1 MALDPSSHLVLA
13 RKWRPERFAELVGQE
28 HVTRTLGQALQ
39 SGRIAHA
46 FLFTGIRG
54 VGKTTAA
61 RILARCLNCEKGPTP
76 EPCGECAACI
86 EIREGRALDVVEIDG
101 ATYRKIDDARAIIE
115 NLSYRPARDRFK
127 IYIIDEAHQLTD
139 QAFNALLKTLEE
151 PPAHVKFILA
161 TTEPQK
167 MPETILS
174 RLQRYDFRRIPLN
187 TTLARLKELATREE
201 IEVEEAALRLLAR
214 EAGGS
219 MRDAERM
226 LETAI
231 AALGRIV
238 TESDIAASLGV
249 AGRGAV
255 FKLAEAI
262 LNHDAAAAL
271 GAVRE
276 QHRRGANLES
286 LGRDL
291 LETLRNLVV
300 AKLPAGDEL
309 NPLADLPD
317 HEAAELRRIA
327 ERSSTRDLM
336 RLFKLMADAQE
347 QIIRSPYPDLLLEMI
362 VVRMATLAPV
372 MDADELLRA
381 LGAAG
386 GAPPAAPSA
395 ASGGSGSGTRAG
407 ARVPDPEP
415 APPAGARRL
424 RVEGEVKADAPLRA
438 AGAPAL
444 TSPPSAGSAATPS
457 SPASATSAP
466 SRPAPPQAAR
476 AAMAPGGSASPAL
489 PSLPGLPD
497 LPELRE
503 HIRARRAALA
513 GFMEQG
519 ASLSLEGDLL
529 RVIPR
534 NDIYIRYLN
543 DNRGSIGELA
553 SELYGRKLRVEVL
566 VNGAAGAATGG
577 AVSAPPVAAPA
588 AAASTA
594 GAASAVNAA
603 GGAEDGA
610 TRGVAPSSAAEQP
623 AIAASAPAAA
633 AATDSSPPQ
642 PQARSI
648 AADRQALY
656 ADPVVRRIFEEL
668 QGRLV
673 DVREVR
679 REVLEA
685 RREVLDVRERA
696 AAPSAPPP
704 EAPAPLSASASNDP
718 APPPM
723 RRRLQE

>member
-76 EPCGECAACI
+76 DPCGECAACI

-187 TTLARLKELATREE
+187 TTLARLKELASREE

-231 AALGRIV
+231 AALGRNV

-291 LETLRNLVV
+291 LETLRNLAV
-300 AKLPAGDEL
+300 AKLPAADDL

-317 HEAAELRRIA
+317 HEASELRRIA
-327 ERSSTRDLM
+327 ERPSTRDLM

-386 GAPPAAPSA
+386 GVPPAAPSA
-395 ASGGSGSGTRAG
+395 ASGGSGSPPPPPPPRPRGG
-407 ARVPDPEP
+407 GGGGGGGGPPPPDSEP
-415 APPAGARRL
+415 APPTGARRL

-438 AGAPAL
+438 AGASASTSLSVAPAA
-444 TSPPSAGSAATPS
+444 TSPPH
-457 SPASATSAP
+457 ASATSAT
-466 SRPAPPQAAR
+466 APV
-476 AAMAPGGSASPAL
+476 GSS
-489 PSLPGLPD
+489 SPD

-519 ASLSLEGDLL
+519 ASLSLDGDLL
-529 RVIPR
+529 RVFPR

-543 DNRGSIGELA
+543 DNRASIGELA
-553 SELYGRKLRVEVL
+553 SELYGRKLRVEVSL
-566 VNGAAGAATGG
+566 NSGVGAATN
-577 AVSAPPVAAPA
+577 AF
-588 AAASTA
+588 STVGNE
-594 GAASAVNAA
+594 GAADP
-603 GGAEDGA
+603 AENGA
-610 TRGVAPSSAAEQP
+610 TLRVASSSAAEQP
-623 AIAASAPAAA
+623 AMPAPALAA
-633 AATDSSPPQ
+633 PDTAPLL
-642 PQARSI
+642 PQARNL

-673 DVREVR
+673 EVR
-679 REVLEA
+679 QVQEVQ
-685 RREVLDVRERA
+685 ERPA
-696 AAPSAPPP
+696 FPSVPSA
-704 EAPAPLSASASNDP
+704 EAPAALSPSASNDP
-718 APPPM
+718 APPAM
-723 RRRLQE
+723 RRPSQE

>member
-13 RKWRPERFAELVGQE
+13 RKWRPDRFAELVGQE

-76 EPCGECAACI
+76 DPCGECAACI

-161 TTEPQK
+161 TTEAQK

-187 TTLARLKELATREE
+187 TTLARLKELAAREE

-231 AALGRIV
+231 AALGRKI
-238 TESDIAASLGV
+238 TESEIAASLGV

-291 LETLRNLVV
+291 LETVRNLAV
-300 AKLPAGDEL
+300 AKLPTGDEL

-327 ERSSTRDLM
+327 ERPSARDLM

-347 QIIRSPYPDLLLEMI
+347 QIVRSPYPDLLLEMI

-372 MDADELLRA
+372 MDADELMRA
-381 LGAAG
+381 LGGTG
-386 GAPPAAPSA
+386 GTPPVPPSA
-395 ASGGSGSGTRAG
+395 SSGGSGSGTRAP

-415 APPAGARRL
+415 APAAGTRRL
-424 RVEGEVKADAPLRA
+424 RVEGEVKADAPLR
-438 AGAPAL
+438 GASAL
-444 TSPPSAGSAATPS
+444 TSPAATPAATAS
-457 SPASATSAP
+457 TPPAQSPRAP
-466 SRPAPPQAAR
+466 SRLAPLGAGGAA
-476 AAMAPGGSASPAL
+476 SASVNSGPPDL
-489 PSLPGLPD
+489 HD

-519 ASLSLEGDLL
+519 ASLALDGDLL

-543 DNRGSIGELA
+543 DNRASIGELA
-553 SELYGRKLRVEVL
+553 SELYGRKLRVEVSL
-566 VNGAAGAATGG
+566 NGGAAVVTGS
-577 AVSAPPVAAPA
+577 AEAPPMATAA
-588 AAASTA
+588 
-594 GAASAVNAA
+594 
-603 GGAEDGA
+603 
-610 TRGVAPSSAAEQP
+610 VAPSPSAGQP
-623 AIAASAPAAA
+623 AAPMSVPALAA
-633 AATDSSPPQ
+633 AATDAPL

-648 AADRQALY
+648 ATNRQALY
-656 ADPVVRRIFEEL
+656 ADPVVRRIFEEF

-673 DVREVR
+673 DVRER
-679 REVLEA
+679 P
-685 RREVLDVRERA
+685 A
-696 AAPSAPPP
+696 AAPPAPPAEGPAAPGASANNEP
-704 EAPAPLSASASNDP
+704 EAPA
-718 APPPM
+718 M
-723 RRRLQE
+723 RRPSQE

>member
-187 TTLARLKELATREE
+187 TTLARLKELASREE

-231 AALGRIV
+231 AALGRKV

-255 FKLAEAI
+255 FKLAESI

-271 GAVRE
+271 SAVRE

-291 LETLRNLVV
+291 LETLRNLAV
-300 AKLPAGDEL
+300 AKLPASDDL
-309 NPLADLPD
+309 NPLAELPD
-317 HEAAELRRIA
+317 HEASELLRIA
-327 ERSSTRDLM
+327 ERPGTRDLM

-362 VVRMATLAPV
+362 VVRMAMLAPV

-386 GAPPAAPSA
+386 GVPPAAPSA
-395 ASGGSGSGTRAG
+395 GSGGSGSGTRAPARG
-407 ARVPDPEP
+407 ADPEP
-415 APPAGARRL
+415 ATPPGARRL
-424 RVEGEVKADAPLRA
+424 RVEGEVKADAPLRV

-444 TSPPSAGSAATPS
+444 TSPASPCAAATLSTPR
-457 SPASATSAP
+457 SAISAP
-466 SRPAPPQAAR
+466 SRPAPLRAAQAAT
-476 AAMAPGGSASPAL
+476 APVGSASPGVHG
-489 PSLPGLPD
+489 SPD

-519 ASLSLEGDLL
+519 ASLVLEGDLL

-543 DNRGSIGELA
+543 DNRASIGELA
-553 SELYGRKLRVEVL
+553 SELYGRKLRIEVSL
-566 VNGAAGAATGG
+566 NGAAGDATDS
-577 AVSAPPVAAPA
+577 AVSAPTAAVLRSVS
-588 AAASTA
+588 STA
-594 GAASAVNAA
+594 EAAHGAAR
-603 GGAEDGA
+603 AEDGVL
-610 TRGVAPSSAAEQP
+610 RSVAPSSVTEQTAMP
-623 AIAASAPAAA
+623 APELASA
-633 AATDSSPPQ
+633 DSPP
-642 PQARSI
+642 PQAQVRSL

-656 ADPVVRRIFEEL
+656 ADPVVRRIFEEFH
-668 QGRLV
+668 GRLV
-673 DVREVR
+673 EVREVR
-679 REVLEA
+679 
-685 RREVLDVRERA
+685 ERPA
-696 AAPSAPPP
+696 DPSAPA
-704 EAPAPLSASASNDP
+704 ETPAVLGALPSNDS
-718 APPPM
+718 APPTL
-723 RRRLQE
+723 RRSSQE

>member
-231 AALGRIV
+231 AALGRNV

-291 LETLRNLVV
+291 LETLRNLAV
-300 AKLPAGDEL
+300 AKLPAGDDL

-317 HEAAELRRIA
+317 HEASELRRIA
-327 ERSSTRDLM
+327 ERPSARDLM

-347 QIIRSPYPDLLLEMI
+347 QILRSPYPDLLLEMI

-381 LGAAG
+381 LGGAG
-386 GAPPAAPSA
+386 GAPPAPPSA

-415 APPAGARRL
+415 APSAGARRL

-444 TSPPSAGSAATPS
+444 TSPSAGAAAMPPAPASAMSAPSRLVPLPAARAATAPAGSAASDFPS
-457 SPASATSAP
+457 
-466 SRPAPPQAAR
+466 
-476 AAMAPGGSASPAL
+476 
-489 PSLPGLPD
+489 LPD
-497 LPELRE
+497 LPELRD

-519 ASLSLEGDLL
+519 ASLSLDGDLL

-543 DNRGSIGELA
+543 DNRASIGELA
-553 SELYGRKLRVEVL
+553 SELYGRKLRVEVSL
-566 VNGAAGAATGG
+566 NGAAGAATGG
-577 AVSAPPVAAPA
+577 AVSAPPVATP
-588 AAASTA
+588 
-594 GAASAVNAA
+594 ASASSVGDTADAA
-603 GGAEDGA
+603 GRAEDGA
-610 TRGVAPSSAAEQP
+610 TRSVAPSSADERP
-623 AIAASAPAAA
+623 AMPAPAAA
-633 AATDSSPPQ
+633 AVAAASPPPLSQ
-642 PQARSI
+642 PRNL
-648 AADRQALY
+648 AADRQTLY

-673 DVREVR
+673 EVREVR
-679 REVLEA
+679 E
-685 RREVLDVRERA
+685 VRERPA
-696 AAPSAPPP
+696 VPSAPPA
-704 EAPAPLSASASNDP
+704 EAPAPLSVSASNDP
-718 APPPM
+718 APLAM
-723 RRRLQE
+723 RRPAQE